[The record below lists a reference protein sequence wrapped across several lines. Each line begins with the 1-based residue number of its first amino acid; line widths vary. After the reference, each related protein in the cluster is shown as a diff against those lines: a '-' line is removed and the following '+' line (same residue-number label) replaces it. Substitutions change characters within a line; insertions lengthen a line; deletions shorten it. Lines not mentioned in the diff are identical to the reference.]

1 MHHRVAL
8 KVVGLEARHEAL
20 INVKDGCDVLLLNF
34 KQVLSLEE
42 PVYLDVPGN
51 RPELV
56 VVKGVDEV
64 GHPFAFSGR
73 EKGNPGGKFFAGEG
87 VFGLVIR

>member
-1 MHHRVAL
+1 M
-8 KVVGLEARHEAL
+8 
-20 INVKDGCDVLLLNF
+20 KDGCDVLLLNF
-34 KQVLSLEE
+34 KQVLALEE

-56 VVKGVDEV
+56 AVKGVDEV
-64 GHPFAFSGR
+64 GHPFAFFGR
-73 EKGNPGGKFFAGEG
+73 EKLDPGGQFFAGEG